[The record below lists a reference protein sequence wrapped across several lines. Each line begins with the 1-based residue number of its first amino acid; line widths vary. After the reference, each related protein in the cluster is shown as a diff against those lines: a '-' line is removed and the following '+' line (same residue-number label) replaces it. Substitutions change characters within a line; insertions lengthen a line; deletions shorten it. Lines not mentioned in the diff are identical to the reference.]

1 MEATSSNNLLL
12 KGSTSTVSSSGHEVS
27 DTEESIENVSADD
40 VLDFIGLGLFQA
52 IAFMLIGSTFCIF
65 GCNQAVYNYLGDGL
79 RAEWNITAAEYAIL
93 PALTAP
99 ASIIGAAFFSI
110 LSDRFGRW
118 WPYALCLGWFGISA
132 LVSAFANSFPV
143 LIVLRCI
150 LSLAMGGV
158 SGFVY
163 STLVEFLPI
172 KNRGSVTVLLMLMY
186 ALGMCLSCGLA
197 WWLIPTYHTYGWRYY
212 IFACAIPTPFIF
224 LFRLL
229 FPFESPRYL
238 ISNGKFLEAW
248 KVFNTIARL
257 NGKTLSD
264 CITSDAFTCNFA
276 SGNGKH
282 HSGEKTKIS
291 KKILYVIHHKNLKW
305 TVPLC
310 ILTTTQTFGYQI
322 SIIFLMDFL
331 KRVDA
336 HGYFTLLAV
345 SVAQL
350 PGILLLSIIVE
361 WPRVGRLNSFRF
373 FSGLAA
379 FFFLLLTFVQ
389 TSISIP
395 LFLIFIFFSSAATQ
409 GVLFT
414 YIAEV
419 FPTSIRS
426 VAVSYF
432 YVLSELIY
440 LFGSFGASA
449 AANMSQQWVFPG
461 VFTGIFLTQFCV
473 SFVLIYEPK
482 GKTLKDDVK

>member
-1 MEATSSNNLLL
+1 MEDTSSTL
-12 KGSTSTVSSSGHEVS
+12 SEDQVS
-27 DTEESIENVSADD
+27 DTEQSVCKETISPDD
-40 VLDFIGLGLFQA
+40 ILDFIGFGLFQA
-52 IAFMLIGSTFCIF
+52 IAFVLIGSSFCIF
-65 GCNQAVYNYLGDGL
+65 GCNQAVYNFIGDSL
-79 RAEWNITAAEYAIL
+79 RVEWNITTTQYAIL
-93 PALTAP
+93 PAFTAP
-99 ASIIGAAFFSI
+99 PSIIGAAFFGI

-118 WPYALCLGWFGISA
+118 WPYALCLGWFFIAA
-132 LVSAFANSFPV
+132 LSSAFANSFPV
-143 LIVLRCI
+143 LIALRCG

-172 KNRGSVTVLLMLMY
+172 KSRGSVTVLLMLMY

-197 WWLIPTYHTYGWRYY
+197 WWLIPTYPVHGWRYY
-212 IFACAIPTPFIF
+212 IFACGIPTLFIF

-238 ISNGKFLEAW
+238 ISNGKFLKAW

-257 NGKTLSD
+257 NGKRLSD
-264 CITSDAFTCNFA
+264 FITPDAFTCDFA
-276 SGNGKH
+276 S
-282 HSGEKTKIS
+282 
-291 KKILYVIHHKNLKW
+291 KKQHCNAEESRIFLKVLYLMHPKYLKW
-305 TVPLC
+305 TIPLC
-310 ILTTTQTFGYQI
+310 ILTTTQTFGYQ
-322 SIIFLMDFL
+322 SSSIFLKDFL
-331 KRVDA
+331 KRVDV
-336 HGYFTLLAV
+336 HEYFTLLAV

-350 PGILLLSIIVE
+350 PGIVFLSIIVE

-379 FFFLLLTFVQ
+379 FFFLLLTLIQ

-419 FPTSIRS
+419 FPTGIRS

-432 YVLSELIY
+432 YILSEVTY
-440 LFGSFGASA
+440 LSGSFGASKV
-449 AANMSQQWVFPG
+449 ANMSQQWAFPA
-461 VFTGIFLTQFCV
+461 VFTVVFSAQFFV
-473 SFVLIYEPK
+473 SFVLNYEPE
-482 GKTLKDDVK
+482 GKTLKDAVK